1 MNKENWGVKSTI
13 VGKNKSFMSQAN
25 NHSQAQNLSKTLTR
39 SSLNLH
45 KSLKKD
51 NKKKKK
57 VTFGILNDMNKDT
70 KNRMKSIRKS
80 VNLGRK
86 TDSRISLKDIL
97 YNENNIIQINLSSN
111 PKGRNMSLVFFLFY
125 KGFSKV
131 FS

>member
-25 NHSQAQNLSKTLTR
+25 NHSQAQYLSKYLTL
-39 SSLNLH
+39 SSFILH
-45 KSLKKD
+45 KSLNKD
-51 NKKKKK
+51 NINKKK

>member
-1 MNKENWGVKSTI
+1 
-13 VGKNKSFMSQAN
+13 MSQAN